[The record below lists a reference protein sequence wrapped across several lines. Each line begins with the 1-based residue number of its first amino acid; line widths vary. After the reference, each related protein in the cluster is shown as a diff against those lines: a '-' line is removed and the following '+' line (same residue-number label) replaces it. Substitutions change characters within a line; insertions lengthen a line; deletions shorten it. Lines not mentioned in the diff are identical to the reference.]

1 MNAIDIVCLIIIL
14 FLMLLGLWHGFFR
27 GIFRLIAWAAGIV
40 GAYFACDLL
49 SDFVSSTLQAS
60 AFSTKLVCMCIGF
73 LVPFLLFLFVGRFLQ
88 HITEN
93 TTVGKADRILGGIF
107 GVIKALL
114 ICFVLLTIL
123 HLFPFGGIIPETRD
137 TAFAYDAY
145 KASLELM
152 GYSSKPVNLLD
163 VAEKKANEI
172 TKSITDKAA
181 EKANEVVDDV
191 AEKASEK
198 ATEVVKET
206 AKDAADKAAEVAK
219 ESVKDA
225 VDSLKSTAKE
235 AKEAAK

>member
-181 EKANEVVDDV
+181 EKANEVVNDV

-198 ATEVVKET
+198 ATDVVKN
-206 AKDAADKAAEVAK
+206 AADKAAEVTK

>member
-1 MNAIDIVCLIIIL
+1 MNAIDIICLVIIL
-14 FLMLLGLWHGFFR
+14 FLMLLGLWQGFFR
-27 GIFRLIAWAAGIV
+27 GIFRLVAWAGGIV

-49 SDFVSSTLQAS
+49 SDFISSTLQAS

-73 LVPFLLFLFVGRFLQ
+73 LVPFLLFLFIGRLLNHLTQ
-88 HITEN
+88 G
-93 TTVGKADRILGGIF
+93 TTVGRVDRILGGIF

-145 KASLELM
+145 KGTLELM
-152 GYSSKPVNLLD
+152 GYSSQPVNLLE
-163 VAEKKANEI
+163 VAEQKASEI

-181 EKANEVVDDV
+181 EKTSEVVNDV
-191 AEKASEK
+191 ADKAAEK
-198 ATEVVKET
+198 ATEVV
-206 AKDAADKAAEVAK
+206 K

-225 VDSLKSTAKE
+225 VDSLKNAAKD
-235 AKEAAK
+235 AKEAAKEVAK

>member
-1 MNAIDIVCLIIIL
+1 MNAIDIICLVIIL
-14 FLMLLGLWHGFFR
+14 FLMLLGLWQGFFR
-27 GIFRLIAWAAGIV
+27 GIFRLVAWAGGIV

-49 SDFVSSTLQAS
+49 SDFISSTLQAS

-73 LVPFLLFLFVGRFLQ
+73 LVPFLLFLFIGRLLN
-88 HITEN
+88 HLTEG
-93 TTVGKADRILGGIF
+93 TTVGRVDRILGGIF

-145 KASLELM
+145 KGTLELM
-152 GYSSKPVNLLD
+152 GYSSQPVNLLE
-163 VAEKKANEI
+163 VAEQKASEI

-181 EKANEVVDDV
+181 EKTSEVVNDV
-191 AEKASEK
+191 ADKAAEK
-198 ATEVVKET
+198 ATEVV
-206 AKDAADKAAEVAK
+206 K

-225 VDSLKSTAKE
+225 VDSLKNAAKD
-235 AKEAAK
+235 AKEAAKEVAK

>member
-1 MNAIDIVCLIIIL
+1 
-14 FLMLLGLWHGFFR
+14 
-27 GIFRLIAWAAGIV
+27 
-40 GAYFACDLL
+40 
-49 SDFVSSTLQAS
+49 
-60 AFSTKLVCMCIGF
+60 MCIGF

-137 TAFAYDAY
+137 NAFAYDAY
-145 KASLELM
+145 KATLELM

-181 EKANEVVDDV
+181 EKA
-191 AEKASEK
+191 SEAAKEAADK
-198 ATEVVKET
+198 ATEVVKES
-206 AKDAADKAAEVAK
+206 AKEAADKAAEVAK

-235 AKEAAK
+235 AEEAAK

>member
-1 MNAIDIVCLIIIL
+1 MNAIDIICLVIIL
-14 FLMLLGLWHGFFR
+14 FLMLLGLWQGFFR
-27 GIFRLIAWAAGIV
+27 GIFRLVAWAGGIV

-49 SDFVSSTLQAS
+49 SDFISSTLQAS

-73 LVPFLLFLFVGRFLQ
+73 LVPFLLFLFIGRLLN
-88 HITEN
+88 HLTEG
-93 TTVGKADRILGGIF
+93 TTVGRVDRILGGIF

-145 KASLELM
+145 KGTLELM
-152 GYSSKPVNLLD
+152 GYSSQPVNLLE
-163 VAEKKANEI
+163 VAEQKASEI

-181 EKANEVVDDV
+181 EKTSEVVNEVAD
-191 AEKASEK
+191 KAAEK
-198 ATEVVKET
+198 ATEVV
-206 AKDAADKAAEVAK
+206 K

-225 VDSLKSTAKE
+225 VDSLKNAAID
-235 AKEAAK
+235 AKEAAKEVAK

>member
-1 MNAIDIVCLIIIL
+1 MNAIDIICLVIIL
-14 FLMLLGLWHGFFR
+14 FLMLLGLWQGFFR
-27 GIFRLIAWAAGIV
+27 GIFRLVAWAGGIV

-49 SDFVSSTLQAS
+49 SDFISNTLQAS

-73 LVPFLLFLFVGRFLQ
+73 LVPFLLFLFIGRLLN
-88 HITEN
+88 HLTEG
-93 TTVGKADRILGGIF
+93 TTVGRVDRILGGIF

-145 KASLELM
+145 KGTLELM
-152 GYSSKPVNLLD
+152 GYSSQPVNLLE
-163 VAEKKANEI
+163 VAEQKASEI

-181 EKANEVVDDV
+181 EKTSEVVSDV
-191 AEKASEK
+191 ADKAAEK
-198 ATEVVKET
+198 ATEVV
-206 AKDAADKAAEVAK
+206 K

-225 VDSLKSTAKE
+225 VDSLKNAAID
-235 AKEAAK
+235 AKEAAKEVAK

>member
-1 MNAIDIVCLIIIL
+1 MNAIDIVCLIFIL

-88 HITEN
+88 HITQN

-145 KASLELM
+145 KASLELL

-172 TKSITDKAA
+172 TKSITDKAT
-181 EKANEVVDDV
+181 
-191 AEKASEK
+191 EKASEAAKEAADK
-198 ATEVVKET
+198 ATEVVKES
-206 AKDAADKAAEVAK
+206 AKEATEVAK

-225 VDSLKSTAKE
+225 VDSLKNATKEVAK
-235 AKEAAK
+235 

>member
-181 EKANEVVDDV
+181 EKANEVVNDV

-198 ATEVVKET
+198 ATEVVKN
-206 AKDAADKAAEVAK
+206 AADKATETAK
-219 ESVKDA
+219 ESIKSA
-225 VDSLKSTAKE
+225 VDTLKGSAQQIAK
-235 AKEAAK
+235 

>member
-1 MNAIDIVCLIIIL
+1 MNAIDIVCLVIIL
-14 FLMLLGLWHGFFR
+14 FLMLLGLWYGFFR
-27 GIFRLIAWAAGIV
+27 GLFRLIAWAAGIV
-40 GAYFACDLL
+40 GAYLACDLL
-49 SDFVSSTLQAS
+49 SDFVSNTLQAS

-137 TAFAYDAY
+137 SAFAYDAY
-145 KASLELM
+145 KATLELM

-181 EKANEVVDDV
+181 EKASEAAKEAAN
-191 AEKASEK
+191 KASEAAKEATDK
-198 ATEVVKET
+198 ATE
-206 AKDAADKAAEVAK
+206 AAK

-225 VDSLKSTAKE
+225 VDSLKSATKDIAK
-235 AKEAAK
+235 

>member
-145 KASLELM
+145 KATLELM

-181 EKANEVVDDV
+181 EKA
-191 AEKASEK
+191 SEAAKNAADK
-198 ATEVVKET
+198 ATEVVKES
-206 AKDAADKAAEVAK
+206 AKEAADKAAEVAK

>member
-1 MNAIDIVCLIIIL
+1 MNAIDIICLVIIL
-14 FLMLLGLWHGFFR
+14 FLMLLGLWQGFFR
-27 GIFRLIAWAAGIV
+27 GIFRLVAWAGGIV

-49 SDFVSSTLQAS
+49 SDFISSTLQAS

-73 LVPFLLFLFVGRFLQ
+73 LVPFLLFLFIGRLLN
-88 HITEN
+88 HLTAG
-93 TTVGKADRILGGIF
+93 TTVGRVDRILGGIF

-145 KASLELM
+145 KGTLELM
-152 GYSSKPVNLLD
+152 GYSSQPVNLLE
-163 VAEKKANEI
+163 VAEQKASEI

-181 EKANEVVDDV
+181 EKTNEVVSDV
-191 AEKASEK
+191 ADKAAEK
-198 ATEVVKET
+198 ATEVV
-206 AKDAADKAAEVAK
+206 K

-225 VDSLKSTAKE
+225 VDSLKNAAKD
-235 AKEAAK
+235 AKEAAKEVAK

>member
-1 MNAIDIVCLIIIL
+1 MNAIDIICLVIIL
-14 FLMLLGLWHGFFR
+14 FLMLLGLWQGFFR
-27 GIFRLIAWAAGIV
+27 GIFRLVAWAGGIV

-49 SDFVSSTLQAS
+49 SDFISSTLQAS

-73 LVPFLLFLFVGRFLQ
+73 LVPFLLFLFIGRLLN
-88 HITEN
+88 HLSEG
-93 TTVGKADRILGGIF
+93 TTVGRVDRILGGIF

-145 KASLELM
+145 KGTLELM
-152 GYSSKPVNLLD
+152 GYSSQPVNLLE
-163 VAEKKANEI
+163 VAEQKASEI

-181 EKANEVVDDV
+181 EKTNEVVSDV
-191 AEKASEK
+191 ADKAAEK
-198 ATEVVKET
+198 ATEVV
-206 AKDAADKAAEVAK
+206 K

-225 VDSLKSTAKE
+225 VDSLKNAAKD
-235 AKEAAK
+235 AKEAAKEVAK

>member
-14 FLMLLGLWHGFFR
+14 ILMLLGLWHGFFR
-27 GIFRLIAWAAGIV
+27 GIFRLIAWAAGII

-49 SDFVSSTLQAS
+49 ADFISNTLQAS

-73 LVPFLLFLFVGRFLQ
+73 LVPFLLFQFIGHFLQ
-88 HITEN
+88 HVTEG
-93 TTVGKADRILGGIF
+93 TTVGRVDRILGGIF

-137 TAFAYDAY
+137 SAFAYDAY
-145 KASLELM
+145 KGTLELM
-152 GYSSKPVNLLD
+152 GYSSAPVNLLD
-163 VAEKKANEI
+163 VAEQKASEI

-181 EKANEVVDDV
+181 EKTNEVVNDV
-191 AEKASEK
+191 ADKAVEK
-198 ATEVVKET
+198 ATETV
-206 AKDAADKAAEVAK
+206 KDAAGKATEAAK

-225 VDSLKSTAKE
+225 VDSLKNATKEVAK
-235 AKEAAK
+235 

>member
-1 MNAIDIVCLIIIL
+1 MNAIDIICLVIIL
-14 FLMLLGLWHGFFR
+14 FLMLLGLWQGFFR
-27 GIFRLIAWAAGIV
+27 GIFRLVAWAGGIV

-49 SDFVSSTLQAS
+49 SDFISSTLQAS

-73 LVPFLLFLFVGRFLQ
+73 LVPFLLFLFIGRLLN
-88 HITEN
+88 HLTEG
-93 TTVGKADRILGGIF
+93 TTVGRVDRILGGIF

-145 KASLELM
+145 KGTLELM
-152 GYSSKPVNLLD
+152 GYSSQPVNLLE
-163 VAEKKANEI
+163 VAEQKASEI

-181 EKANEVVDDV
+181 EKTNEVVSDV
-191 AEKASEK
+191 ADKAAEK
-198 ATEVVKET
+198 ATEVV
-206 AKDAADKAAEVAK
+206 K

-225 VDSLKSTAKE
+225 VDSLKNAAKD
-235 AKEAAK
+235 AKEAAKEVAK

>member
-181 EKANEVVDDV
+181 EKANEVVNDV

-198 ATEVVKET
+198 ATEVVKN
-206 AKDAADKAAEVAK
+206 AADKATETAK

>member
-1 MNAIDIVCLIIIL
+1 MNAIYIICLVIIL
-14 FLMLLGLWHGFFR
+14 FLMLLGLWQGFFR
-27 GIFRLIAWAAGIV
+27 GIFRLVAWAGGIV

-49 SDFVSSTLQAS
+49 SDFISNTLQAS

-73 LVPFLLFLFVGRFLQ
+73 LVPFLLFLFIGRLLN
-88 HITEN
+88 HLTEG
-93 TTVGKADRILGGIF
+93 TTVGRVDRILGGIF

-145 KASLELM
+145 KGTLELM
-152 GYSSKPVNLLD
+152 GYSSQPVNLLE
-163 VAEKKANEI
+163 VAEQKASEI

-181 EKANEVVDDV
+181 EKTSEVVNDV
-191 AEKASEK
+191 ADKAAEK
-198 ATEVVKET
+198 ATEVV
-206 AKDAADKAAEVAK
+206 K

-225 VDSLKSTAKE
+225 VDSLKNAAKD
-235 AKEAAK
+235 AKEAAKEVAK

>member
-1 MNAIDIVCLIIIL
+1 MNAIDIICLVIIL
-14 FLMLLGLWHGFFR
+14 FLMLLGLWQGFFR
-27 GIFRLIAWAAGIV
+27 GIFRLVAWAGGIV

-49 SDFVSSTLQAS
+49 SDFISSTLQAS

-73 LVPFLLFLFVGRFLQ
+73 LVPFLLFLFIGRLLN
-88 HITEN
+88 HLTEG
-93 TTVGKADRILGGIF
+93 TTVGRVDRILGGIF

-145 KASLELM
+145 KGTLELM
-152 GYSSKPVNLLD
+152 GYSSQPVNLLE
-163 VAEKKANEI
+163 VAEQKASEI

-181 EKANEVVDDV
+181 EKTSEVVSDV
-191 AEKASEK
+191 ADKAAEK
-198 ATEVVKET
+198 ATEVV
-206 AKDAADKAAEVAK
+206 K

-225 VDSLKSTAKE
+225 VDSLKNAAKD
-235 AKEAAK
+235 AKEAAKEVAK